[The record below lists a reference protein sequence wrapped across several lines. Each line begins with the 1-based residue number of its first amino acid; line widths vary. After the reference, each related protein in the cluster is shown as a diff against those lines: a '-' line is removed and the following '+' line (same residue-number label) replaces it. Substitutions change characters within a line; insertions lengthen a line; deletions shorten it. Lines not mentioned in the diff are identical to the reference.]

1 MYIGKLIEMGFKK
14 GKKVDKVK
22 LTLTDTKKILTTD
35 TKKLIVVKGA

>member
-1 MYIGKLIEMGFKK
+1 MIDYRKDTGD

-22 LTLTDTKKILTTD
+22 LTLTDTKKYLITD